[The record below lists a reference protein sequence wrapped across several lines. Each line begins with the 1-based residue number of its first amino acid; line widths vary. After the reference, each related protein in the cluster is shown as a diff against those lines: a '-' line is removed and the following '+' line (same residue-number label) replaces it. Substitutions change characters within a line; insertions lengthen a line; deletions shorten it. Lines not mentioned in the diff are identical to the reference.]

1 MLSYASLITVM
12 WVCFVALTTL
22 AEDQTGSSLQAG
34 VGALNRAL
42 SNGGLTDASAE
53 PSAETPSRAFAS
65 SPRYVVPQTTGI
77 GPETGT
83 EEMEPDSDRIDREA
97 QDYQRFLNELERMS
111 AVEKL
116 PAIEGDVSFDC
127 FEQLPEGRAIP
138 TSLWESADNLRQQF
152 GDTDY
157 EVELTVWAATPSASA
172 WSRAA
177 EQATKLR
184 DAIAQR
190 LQLSDDMLP
199 RFHAVSRPWV
209 YSNLDRPTVSLSVRR
224 IQSK

>member
-12 WVCFVALTTL
+12 WMCFVALTTL
-22 AEDQTGSSLQAG
+22 AEDQTGSSLQVG

-42 SNGGLTDASAE
+42 SNGGLTDAAGE
-53 PSAETPSRAFAS
+53 NPAETPSRLFAA
-65 SPRYVVPQTTGI
+65 SPQYVMPQSHSLDSETVAEDS
-77 GPETGT
+77 GPDGEL
-83 EEMEPDSDRIDREA
+83 IDREE

-116 PAIEGDVSFDC
+116 PAIEGDVSFDS

-152 GDTDY
+152 GDADY